1 MPRRRR
7 GAIFQ
12 IPIGPAMSTMPL
24 VGRLALLLL
33 LAAPLARA
41 QTLVRETT
49 PFPVRDGAGGDVA
62 FPFAGGFFEP
72 RPLLA
77 DLDGDGDA
85 DLILNVGGAGLQLF
99 ERVGDHYEW
108 RTDRLGDLEPGN
120 WADFG
125 DLDGDGD
132 LDLVTRGDP
141 GRVRVYRNTGTP
153 QVPAFELVSAL
164 LLDTAGEGVAIE
176 DSSIPDLTDVDGDGD
191 LDLLSG
197 KADLG
202 TITFYRNDG
211 QNADGTPRLTFIT
224 STFENIQVY
233 ESNPQ
238 CNGRAA
244 PGSGMRP
251 GEPTGSGPAA
261 PGLAE
266 TSRKHGAN
274 ALRLVDVTADGLP
287 ELFWGDFFAPS
298 LYFFGN
304 TGTPA
309 DPDFA
314 LVSDRFPVGQPLT
327 SGGYNASTFGDM
339 DGDGDLDLVVGVQR
353 GLCFDIRSAV
363 DNLLVYE
370 NAGTATAPDFQRRT
384 DRLLTAID
392 VGSRATVAVQ
402 DIDGDGDPDL
412 VAGSESSPDASGRA
426 RLALYR
432 NVGTA
437 AAPSFVLEDADWL
450 GLAYDYGGYAP
461 AFGDLDGDGDADL
474 VVGGFNGRFVLL
486 LNDGT
491 PTAPD
496 FRLVETTTGTPGFGG
511 VDAGQYA
518 RGALGDVDGDG
529 DLDFM
534 TGASSGRVRLYRN
547 TGTPES
553 PSFATEA
560 NGTPAPEDLAYALT
574 IGIPDDTGED
584 SAPALADLDG
594 DGDLD
599 LLIGTSTGAILVYR
613 NTGTRT
619 APAFTAEA
627 PIIGGRRRAVP
638 ALADL
643 DGDGDADLLAGTD
656 AGGLL
661 FWRAAGGTPTE
672 ALPESGSTGLRLDV
686 RPNPSSGAARFVASA
701 PVWGE
706 AVVFDVRGREVRRVA
721 FSGREAEWD
730 GRDAA
735 GRKLPTGVYVVRL
748 TTAGAT
754 ATARFTRVG

>member
-1 MPRRRR
+1 MR
-7 GAIFQ
+7 F
-12 IPIGPAMSTMPL
+12 
-24 VGRLALLLL
+24 ALLLL
-33 LAAPLARA
+33 LAVPLAPRA
-41 QTLVRETT
+41 QPFVREAT
-49 PFPVRDGAGGDVA
+49 PFTVRDAAGAVVE
-62 FPFAGGFFEP
+62 FPFVGGLFEP

-85 DLILNVGGAGLQLF
+85 DLVLNVGGAGLQLF
-99 ERVGDHYEW
+99 ERVGDHYVW

-141 GRVRVYRNTGTP
+141 GRVRYYRNVGTA
-153 QVPAFELVSAL
+153 QVAAFQLVSAL
-164 LLDTAGEGVAIE
+164 LLDTAGEGVGIE
-176 DSSIPDLTDVDGDGD
+176 DSSIPDLTDADGDGD

-211 QNADGTPRLTFIT
+211 TGPDGAPRFTFVT
-224 STFENIQVY
+224 STFEDIQVY

-238 CNGRAA
+238 CNGRAT
-244 PGSGMRP
+244 PGSGMMP
-251 GEPTGSGPAA
+251 GDPAPGGPAA
-261 PGLAE
+261 PALAE

-274 ALRLVDVTADGLP
+274 ALRLVDVTNDGLP

-304 TGTPA
+304 AGTPQNPA
-309 DPDFA
+309 FT

-327 SGGYNASTFGDM
+327 SGGYNASTFGDA

-353 GLCFDIRSAV
+353 GLCFDIRSSV

-370 NAGTATAPDFQRRT
+370 NAGTATAPDFQRRS
-384 DRLLTAID
+384 DRLLGAID
-392 VGSRATVAVQ
+392 VGSRATVAIE

-412 VAGSESSPDASGRA
+412 VVGSESSPDTSGRA

-432 NVGTA
+432 NVGTRT
-437 AAPSFVLEDADWL
+437 APSLVLEDDDWL
-450 GLAYDYGGYAP
+450 SLAYDYGGYAP
-461 AFGDLDGDGDADL
+461 VFGDLDGDGDADL
-474 VVGGFNGRFVLL
+474 IVGGFNGRFALL
-486 LNDGT
+486 LNEGT
-491 PTAPD
+491 QTAPD
-496 FRLVETTTGTPGFGG
+496 FRLVDTTTGTPGFGG

-529 DLDFM
+529 DLDFV

-547 TGTPES
+547 TGTRQT
-553 PSFATEA
+553 PSFATIA
-560 NGTPAPEDLAYALT
+560 NGTPAPEDLSYALQ

-584 SAPALADLDG
+584 SAPTLVDLDG

-599 LLIGTSTGAILVYR
+599 LLIGTSTGQILVYR
-613 NTGTRT
+613 NSGTRT
-619 APAFTAEA
+619 APQFTLEA
-627 PIIGGRRRAVP
+627 PVVAGRRRAVP
-638 ALADL
+638 GAADI
-643 DGDGDADLLAGTD
+643 DGDGDVDLFAGTD

-661 FWRAAGGTPTE
+661 FWRTPGGTPTE
-672 ALPESGSTGLRLDV
+672 ALPEHGGLRLDV
-686 RPNPSSGAARFVASA
+686 RPNPSAGASRFVASA
-701 PVWGE
+701 AVRGE
-706 AVVFDVRGREVRRVA
+706 AVVFDARGREVRRVA

-730 GRDAA
+730 GRDAS
-735 GRKLPTGVYVVRL
+735 GRALPAGVYLIRL
-748 TTAGAT
+748 MVGRET
-754 ATARFTRVG
+754 ATAQFTRVG

>member
-1 MPRRRR
+1 M
-7 GAIFQ
+7 
-12 IPIGPAMSTMPL
+12 
-24 VGRLALLLL
+24 RLALLLL
-33 LAAPLARA
+33 LAAPLAQA
-41 QTLVRETT
+41 QPFVREAT
-49 PFPVRDGAGGDVA
+49 PFTVRDAAGAVVE
-62 FPFAGGFFEP
+62 FPFIGGLFEP

-85 DLILNVGGAGLQLF
+85 DLVLNVGGAGLQLF
-99 ERVGDHYEW
+99 ERVGDHYAW
-108 RTDRLGDLEPGN
+108 RTDRLGGIEPGN

-141 GRVRVYRNTGTP
+141 GRVRFYRNVGTA
-153 QVPAFELVSAL
+153 QAPAFQLVSNL

-176 DSSIPDLTDVDGDGD
+176 DSSIPDLADVDGDGD
-191 LDLLSG
+191 LDLLAG

-211 QNADGTPRLTFIT
+211 VGQDGAPRFTFVT
-224 STFENIQVY
+224 STYKDIQIY

-238 CNGRAA
+238 CGGRAA
-244 PGSGMRP
+244 PGSGMMP
-251 GEPTGSGPAA
+251 GDPTPGGPAA
-261 PGLAE
+261 PALAE

-274 ALRLVDVTADGLP
+274 ALRIVDVTNDGRP

-304 TGTPA
+304 TGTPQ
-309 DPDFA
+309 DPEFT

-327 SGGYNASTFGDM
+327 SGGYNASTFGDA
-339 DGDGDLDLVVGVQR
+339 DADGDLDLVVGVQR
-353 GLCFDIRSAV
+353 GLCFDIRSSV
-363 DNLLVYE
+363 DNLLFYE
-370 NAGTATAPDFQRRT
+370 NAGTPAVPDFQRRS

-392 VGSRATVAVQ
+392 VGSRATVAIE
-402 DIDGDGDPDL
+402 DIDGDGDPD
-412 VAGSESSPDASGRA
+412 VIVGSESSPDASGRA

-437 AAPSFVLEDADWL
+437 AAPSLVLEDADWL

-461 AFGDLDGDGDADL
+461 VFGDLDGDGDPDL
-474 VVGGFNGRFVLL
+474 IVGGFNGRFALL
-486 LNDGT
+486 LNEGT
-491 PTAPD
+491 RTAPN

-529 DLDFM
+529 DLDLV

-547 TGTPES
+547 TGTPQT
-553 PSFATEA
+553 PSFATVA
-560 NGTPAPEDLAYALT
+560 NGTPAPEDLSYALA
-574 IGIPDDTGED
+574 IGLPDDTGED
-584 SAPALADLDG
+584 SAPTLADLDG

-599 LLIGTSTGAILVYR
+599 LLIGTSTGQILVYR

-619 APAFTAEA
+619 VPQFTAEA
-627 PIIGGRRRAVP
+627 PVVAGRRRTVP
-638 ALADL
+638 AAADM
-643 DGDGDADLLAGTD
+643 DGDGDVDLLAGTD
-656 AGGLL
+656 SGGLL
-661 FWRAAGGTPTE
+661 FWRAPGGTPAE
-672 ALPESGSTGLRLDV
+672 ALPGHGATGLRLDV

-701 PVWGE
+701 AVRGE

-721 FSGREAEWD
+721 FEGLEAEWD

-735 GRKLPTGVYVVRL
+735 GRALPAGVYLVRL
-748 TTAGAT
+748 TADGAT
-754 ATARFTRVG
+754 ATAQFTRIG

>member
-1 MPRRRR
+1 M
-7 GAIFQ
+7 
-12 IPIGPAMSTMPL
+12 
-24 VGRLALLLL
+24 RLALLLL
-33 LAAPLARA
+33 LASSAASA
-41 QTLVRETT
+41 QPLVREAT
-49 PFPVRDGAGGDVA
+49 PFPVRDAAGALVP
-62 FPFAGGFFEP
+62 FPFIGGLFEP

-85 DLILNVGGAGLQLF
+85 DLVLNVGGAGLQLF
-99 ERVGDHYEW
+99 ERVGDHYAW
-108 RTDRLGDLEPGN
+108 RTDRLGAIEPGN

-125 DLDGDGD
+125 DMDGDGD

-141 GRVRVYRNTGTP
+141 GRVRYYRNVGTA
-153 QVPAFELVSAL
+153 QAPAFQLVSSL
-164 LLDTAGEGVAIE
+164 LLDTAGEGVTIE
-176 DSSIPDLTDVDGDGD
+176 DSSIPDLADADGDGD
-191 LDLLSG
+191 LDLLAG

-202 TITFYRNDG
+202 TITYYRNDG
-211 QNADGTPRLTFIT
+211 LGPDGAPRFTFVT
-224 STFENIQVY
+224 STFEDVQVY
-233 ESNPQ
+233 EANPQ
-238 CNGRAA
+238 CTGRAA
-244 PGSGMRP
+244 PGSGMAP
-251 GEPTGSGPAA
+251 GDSGSGPAA
-261 PGLAE
+261 PTLAE
-266 TSRKHGAN
+266 TARRHGAN

-309 DPDFA
+309 DPAFT

-353 GLCFDIRSAV
+353 GLCFDVRSAIV
-363 DNLLVYE
+363 NLLVYE
-370 NAGTATAPDFQRRT
+370 NAGTPAAPDFQRRT
-384 DRLLTAID
+384 DRLLETLD

-412 VAGSESSPDASGRA
+412 VVGSEAGPDASGRA

-432 NVGTA
+432 NVGTRT
-437 AAPSFVLEDADWL
+437 APSVVLEDADWL
-450 GLAYDYGGYAP
+450 ALAYDYGGYAP
-461 AFGDLDGDGDADL
+461 TFGDLDGDGDPDL
-474 VVGGFNGRFVLL
+474 LVGGFNGRFALL

-491 PTAPD
+491 ATAPA
-496 FRLVETTTGTPGFGG
+496 FRLVDTTTGTPGFGG

-529 DLDFM
+529 DLDLV

-547 TGTPES
+547 VGTPQT

-560 NGTPAPEDLAYALT
+560 NGTPAPADLAYALSV
-574 IGIPDDTGED
+574 GIPDDIGED

-619 APAFTAEA
+619 VPTFTAEA
-627 PIIGGRRRAVP
+627 PILAGRRRVVLAVG
-638 ALADL
+638 DL

-661 FWRAAGGTPTE
+661 FWRAPGGTPTE
-672 ALPESGSTGLRLDV
+672 ALPESGGLRLDV
-686 RPNPSSGAARFVASA
+686 RPNPSSGASRFVASA
-701 PVWGE
+701 PVRGE
-706 AVVFDVRGREVRRVA
+706 AVVFDVRGREVWRVA
-721 FSGREAEWD
+721 FAGREAEWD

-735 GRKLPTGVYVVRL
+735 GLALPAGVYIVRL
-748 TTAGAT
+748 TGEGMAAT
-754 ATARFTRVG
+754 AQFTRSG